1 MDEIVDYW
9 LEVGLEL
16 LDESY
21 ERKLDI
27 IKANH
32 PNDVEKCCHKMLQCW
47 LQVDVEANWNKLI
60 YSLEAIGRFST
71 AERVKQDILLGK
83 VY

>member
-9 LEVGLEL
+9 YEVGLQL

-21 ERKLDI
+21 LRKLDI

-32 PNDVEKCCHKMLQCW
+32 PNDVEKCCHKMLKFW

-60 YSLEAIGRFST
+60 YSLEYNGLFAT
-71 AERVKQDILLGK
+71 AARVNQDILLGK